1 MDDELAN
8 VLSLVNNH
16 DFVDE
21 MANVLL
27 LVSNHNFVQEVV
39 YTMGDNKPSFIIF
52 YAKDHITDL
61 HSEMNTIIG
70 VERGP
75 ST

>member
-1 MDDELAN
+1 MDDEIAN

-27 LVSNHNFVQEVV
+27 LVSNHDFVQEVV
-39 YTMGDNKPSFIIF
+39 YTMGDNKPYYLLCKRSHYRLTFR
-52 YAKDHITDL
+52 DEH
-61 HSEMNTIIG
+61 NNWC
-70 VERGP
+70 
-75 ST
+75 